1 MRNAQNSF
9 LWSLDD
15 KPHGD
20 FLEQGFVLLN
30 SFWTRLPCSLLCQQ
44 RPVSPC
50 PREGT
55 QLLFA
60 ESMDEGYYCLIS
72 QEIKDEREW
81 ERQEGPTVESKIK
94 KKKKINQSVV

>member
-1 MRNAQNSF
+1 M
-9 LWSLDD
+9 
-15 KPHGD
+15 
-20 FLEQGFVLLN
+20 
-30 SFWTRLPCSLLCQQ
+30 
-44 RPVSPC
+44 SPC

-72 QEIKDEREW
+72 QDIKDERVRER

>member
-1 MRNAQNSF
+1 M
-9 LWSLDD
+9 
-15 KPHGD
+15 
-20 FLEQGFVLLN
+20 
-30 SFWTRLPCSLLCQQ
+30 
-44 RPVSPC
+44 SPC

-72 QEIKDEREW
+72 QEIKDERVRER

-94 KKKKINQSVV
+94 KEEN